1 MSGNGLVGIALK
13 SIGVIDEAVEA
24 ALSAS
29 ADQDT
34 GDSVRERL
42 EEAGI
47 SHREARALLIAAGN
61 AFETVIR
68 HHREIEKPDDMGSN

>member
-29 ADQDT
+29 ADPDT

-47 SHREARALLIAAGN
+47 SHREARALLISAGN
-61 AFETVIR
+61 AFETVLRR
-68 HHREIEKPDDMGSN
+68 HRQIEKQEHMGSN